1 MGINVNVTE
10 QQVLQGDTS
19 IVRKEFED
27 LVQSSFLI
35 KKFENDVAI
44 NFPEIPPLDMIK
56 KLKTEKYRSW
66 FEKLDREV
74 PGVPYFLSQKSNTL
88 LYYLM
93 GNIPFEEK
101 DNSIYFNEL
110 SAQRFFREKVVQIK
124 NICLP
129 NNINPQNGIHR
140 LSGLLSGERESLSQ
154 SSAPRDEIKQESE
167 KVKKGVAIKD
177 LLDKYGSIAF
187 MNRDRALKLTLVIT
201 GIPEKISFVR
211 NSLVKDPRN
220 PQPFFLTSMKTD
232 SSLNEIR
239 SVIFP
244 SISDVEEAIGKFGG
258 VYVQV
263 VTKAEDSSYQSLFE
277 SENIFPV
284 ETVLEFN
291 AAEEK
296 SAVSPAEEP
305 VPVPVSVKGTAV
317 KDITEKEPASEH
329 TGNIEEK
336 RSDESEEIL
345 RLRAENTKLIKKVEQ
360 LQKLIETYE
369 EEVHKKQSIK
379 GFFRKFFD

>member
-1 MGINVNVTE
+1 
-10 QQVLQGDTS
+10 
-19 IVRKEFED
+19 
-27 LVQSSFLI
+27 
-35 KKFENDVAI
+35 
-44 NFPEIPPLDMIK
+44 
-56 KLKTEKYRSW
+56 
-66 FEKLDREV
+66 
-74 PGVPYFLSQKSNTL
+74 
-88 LYYLM
+88 
-93 GNIPFEEK
+93 
-101 DNSIYFNEL
+101 
-110 SAQRFFREKVVQIK
+110 
-124 NICLP
+124 
-129 NNINPQNGIHR
+129 
-140 LSGLLSGERESLSQ
+140 
-154 SSAPRDEIKQESE
+154 
-167 KVKKGVAIKD
+167 
-177 LLDKYGSIAF
+177 
-187 MNRDRALKLTLVIT
+187 
-201 GIPEKISFVR
+201 
-211 NSLVKDPRN
+211 
-220 PQPFFLTSMKTD
+220 
-232 SSLNEIR
+232 
-239 SVIFP
+239 FP

>member
-1 MGINVNVTE
+1 MGINVNITE

-19 IVRKEFED
+19 IVRKEFEN

-44 NFPEIPPLDMIK
+44 NFPDITPLDMIK

-129 NNINPQNGIHR
+129 NNINPQSGINR
-140 LSGLLSGERESLSQ
+140 LSGILSGEKESLSR
-154 SSAPRDEIKQESE
+154 SATGEEVRQEPE
-167 KVKKGVAIKD
+167 KAKKGVAIKD

-187 MNRDRALKLTLVIT
+187 MNRDRAVKLTVVIG
-201 GIPEKISFVR
+201 GIPEKISFVK
-211 NSLVKDPRN
+211 NSLVRDPRN

-232 SSLNEIR
+232 SAMNEIR

-244 SISDVEEAIGKFGG
+244 DISDVEESIRRFGG
-258 VYVQV
+258 VYIQV

-284 ETVLEFN
+284 ETVFEFN
-291 AAEEK
+291 PAAERN
-296 SAVSPAEEP
+296 SASAADDTAPVQEGAD
-305 VPVPVSVKGTAV
+305 VPVANDVSEKGSA
-317 KDITEKEPASEH
+317 DEH
-329 TGNIEEK
+329 AGKIEEK
-336 RSDESEEIL
+336 VSDESEEIS
-345 RLRAENTKLIKKVEQ
+345 RLRIENARLLKQVGQ

>member
-220 PQPFFLTSMKTD
+220 PQPFFLTSMK
-232 SSLNEIR
+232 
-239 SVIFP
+239 
-244 SISDVEEAIGKFGG
+244 
-258 VYVQV
+258 
-263 VTKAEDSSYQSLFE
+263 
-277 SENIFPV
+277 
-284 ETVLEFN
+284 
-291 AAEEK
+291 
-296 SAVSPAEEP
+296 
-305 VPVPVSVKGTAV
+305 
-317 KDITEKEPASEH
+317 
-329 TGNIEEK
+329 
-336 RSDESEEIL
+336 
-345 RLRAENTKLIKKVEQ
+345 
-360 LQKLIETYE
+360 
-369 EEVHKKQSIK
+369 
-379 GFFRKFFD
+379 

>member
-336 RSDESEEIL
+336 RSDESEEIS
-345 RLRAENTKLIKKVEQ
+345 RLKAENTKLIKKVEQ

>member
-1 MGINVNVTE
+1 MGINVNITE

-19 IVRKEFED
+19 IVRKEFEN

-44 NFPEIPPLDMIK
+44 NFPDITPLDMIK

-129 NNINPQNGIHR
+129 NNINPQSGINR
-140 LSGLLSGERESLSQ
+140 LSGILSGEKESLSQ
-154 SSAPRDEIKQESE
+154 SVPREEIKQEPE
-167 KVKKGVAIKD
+167 KSKKGVAIKD

-187 MNRDRALKLTLVIT
+187 MNRDRAVKLTVVIS
-201 GIPEKISFVR
+201 GIPEKISFVK
-211 NSLVKDPRN
+211 NSLVRDPRN

-232 SSLNEIR
+232 SALNEIR

-244 SISDVEEAIGKFGG
+244 DISDVEESIKRFGG
-258 VYVQV
+258 VYIQV

-291 AAEEK
+291 PAVEK
-296 SAVSPAEEP
+296 DP
-305 VPVPVSVKGTAV
+305 VPAAGDTVPV
-317 KDITEKEPASEH
+317 TESIKEPAVNDVPEKGAVDRH
-329 TGNIEEK
+329 TGKEEKVSDEIEEI
-336 RSDESEEIL
+336 S
-345 RLRAENTKLIKKVEQ
+345 RLRIENARLLKQVGQ